1 MVQVSSST
9 VVSSQGSSISQEQAV
24 LHVWASHQETDYF
37 VVGKSNSRIKRSL
50 ALSFASHLMLAV
62 LVSVLSRNFPE
73 PIEAPLLPDL
83 NNYSIVWIPEP
94 GLGGGGGGGG
104 NLSPEPPREVELPG
118 EDDVSVPVV
127 ESPELEDLD
136 TPEPEEVLEPE
147 LDIPAV
153 AMASTEEAIAGVL
166 DALPSFDVASQGLG
180 TGGGAGTGDGVGI
193 GPGQGSGLGPGEG
206 GGTGGGAYRPGS
218 GIELPRVL
226 REVKPQY
233 TADAMRAKVQGTV
246 LLEAIVMPNGSVGQV
261 KVIKSLDPIFGLD
274 EEAVKAAKQWRFV
287 PGTRLGQPVPVIIT
301 IELTFTLR

>member
-1 MVQVSSST
+1 MVQVPSST

-37 VVGKSNSRIKRSL
+37 VVGKSNLRIKRSL

-62 LVSVLSRNFPE
+62 LVSVLSRNSPE

-83 NNYSIVWIPEP
+83 NNYSIVWIHEP

-127 ESPELEDLD
+127 ESPELEDPD
-136 TPEPEEVLEPE
+136 PPEPEEVLEPE

-153 AMASTEEAIAGVL
+153 AMASAEEAIAGIL

-226 REVKPQY
+226 REVKPHY

-246 LLEAIVMPNGSVGQV
+246 WLEAIVMPNGSVGQV
-261 KVIKSLDPIFGLD
+261 KIMKSLDPIFGLD
-274 EEAVKAAKQWRFV
+274 EEAVKAVKQWRFV

>member
-1 MVQVSSST
+1 
-9 VVSSQGSSISQEQAV
+9 
-24 LHVWASHQETDYF
+24 
-37 VVGKSNSRIKRSL
+37 
-50 ALSFASHLMLAV
+50 MLAV
-62 LVSVLSRNFPE
+62 LVIVLFRDSPQ

-94 GLGGGGGGGG
+94 GVGGGGGGGG

-127 ESPELEDLD
+127 ESPELEDPD
-136 TPEPEEVLEPE
+136 PPEPEEVLEPE

-153 AMASTEEAIAGVL
+153 AMASSEEAIAGIL
-166 DALPSFDVASQGLG
+166 DALPSFDVVSQGFG

-193 GPGQGSGLGPGEG
+193 GPGEGSGLGPGEG

-246 LLEAIVMPNGSVGQV
+246 WLEAIVMPNGSVGEV
-261 KVIKSLDPIFGLD
+261 KVVKSLDPIFGLD
-274 EEAVKAAKQWRFV
+274 EEAIKAAKQWHFA